1 MNIDNVRASIARL
14 TADQPPVYWDSGKG
28 IVDAVEAADFAD
40 AVLNPPPSVKQAIW
54 NRANYT
60 AEPMLR
66 QADIDIAEWILPF
79 LTPAAKETT

>member
-1 MNIDNVRASIARL
+1 MNIDDVRAGIRL
-14 TADQPPVYWDSGKG
+14 YRDGCRPVQNL
-28 IVDAVEAADFAD
+28 AAIIDFAD